1 MIKLR
6 QLRIAPKIRG
16 FDTQKLSRALKQYRA
31 KTAWGLDIG
40 GHALK
45 AVKIT
50 QASGGLLIEDADI
63 IEYPAFKPDVNF
75 LQSPYIK
82 EALQNFL
89 SKHHI
94 AKTDNVLVSIPG
106 QFVLSRFTTVPPVD
120 KKQLKDIVSYEAKQQ
135 IPFDLKDIVW
145 DYQQLS
151 ERVPEMETMEIG
163 LFASKRTTLDQI
175 LTNIASLKPTL
186 TALQVSPL
194 AIANL
199 LFFDRQIDGPAII
212 INIETENTDIVV
224 VDRLHL
230 WLRSITLSAVDA
242 DLVKEIQRS
251 MEYYRSLTKEEIHFK
266 AILLMGNRFKDPGNV
281 KFISDNFTY
290 EVKVLKTL
298 NNLKL
303 SDKINPDFLNENLAN
318 LSVALGLAVQGL
330 RSGRININL
339 LPPEQIKAAEI
350 SRKKPYA
357 MATLGC
363 LALILVIQYCGL
375 HIQINHLR
383 DSNNYYQNVL
393 QNIKELEKKYKSA
406 ETLAQT
412 SKSAL
417 DLVSAI
423 DFSRFF
429 WMEALDKLLSFMP
442 NNVAITN
449 ISSSWVNADAL
460 QTKSTEKQTSKSNFP
475 QAKKTSEPTK
485 PGSSKKLL
493 LMGIKGES
501 REPTMGFIEENILK
515 PIQRLTLFDQ
525 KVLAFKNVEIVPD
538 SCRQIERK
546 NGWEGCISFEIR
558 WIVKSQDEIQS
569 ETQSLIPGTS
579 TPAVKS

>member
-1 MIKLR
+1 
-6 QLRIAPKIRG
+6 
-16 FDTQKLSRALKQYRA
+16 
-31 KTAWGLDIG
+31 
-40 GHALK
+40 
-45 AVKIT
+45 
-50 QASGGLLIEDADI
+50 LIEDADI

-75 LQSPYIK
+75 LQSQHIK

-89 SKHHI
+89 AKHHI

-163 LFASKRTTLDQI
+163 LFASKRTTLDHI
-175 LTNIASLKPTL
+175 LTNIASLEPRL

-194 AIANL
+194 AISNL
-199 LFFDRQIDGPAII
+199 IFFDRQVDGPAII
-212 INIETENTDIVV
+212 INIETENTDIIL
-224 VDRLHL
+224 VDGLHL
-230 WLRSITLSAVDA
+230 WLRSITLPIVDA

-251 MEYYRSLTKEEIHFK
+251 MEYYRSLTKEEVHFK
-266 AILLMGNRFKDPGNV
+266 TILLMGNRFKDTSNV
-281 KFISDNFTY
+281 KFIADNFTY
-290 EVKVLKTL
+290 AVKVLKTL

-303 SDKINPDFLNENLAN
+303 SDKINPDFLNENLVN
-318 LSVALGLAVQGL
+318 MGIALGLALQGVGA
-330 RSGRININL
+330 GRININL

-357 MATLGC
+357 IATLGC
-363 LALILVIQYCGL
+363 LVLLLVTQYCGL

-383 DSNNYYQNVL
+383 DSNNYHQNVL

-412 SKSAL
+412 NKSAL
-417 DLVSAI
+417 DLVSSI
-423 DFSRFF
+423 DSSRFF
-429 WMEALDKLLSFMP
+429 WMEALDKLLYLIP
-442 NNVAITN
+442 KNVAIASIN
-449 ISSSWVNADAL
+449 SSWISADTIQA
-460 QTKSTEKQTSKSNFP
+460 KDMEKQTTKSNFP
-475 QAKKTSEPTK
+475 QAKKTSEPAK

-493 LMGIKGES
+493 LMGINGES
-501 REPTMGFIEENILK
+501 KEPRMGFIEENVLK
-515 PIQRLTLFDQ
+515 PIQEVVLFDQ
-525 KVLAFKNVEIVPD
+525 KVPAFKNVEIVPG
-538 SCRQIERK
+538 SCRQVERK

-569 ETQSLIPGTS
+569 ETQSLILGTS

>member
-16 FDTQKLSRALKQYRA
+16 FDTQKLSQALKQYRA

-45 AVKIT
+45 AVKIIQT
-50 QASGGLLIEDADI
+50 SGGLLIEDMDI
-63 IEYPAFKPDVNF
+63 IEYPALKPDINF
-75 LQSPYIK
+75 LQSQHIK
-82 EALQNFL
+82 EAIQTFL
-89 SKHHI
+89 AKHHI

-106 QFVLSRFTTVPPVD
+106 QFVLSRFTTVPPVE

-151 ERVPEMETMEIG
+151 ERVPGMETMEIG
-163 LFASKRTTLDQI
+163 LFASKRTTLDHI
-175 LTNIASLKPTL
+175 FTNIAHIKTRL

-199 LFFDRQIDGPAII
+199 LFFDRQIDSPAII
-212 INIETENTDIVV
+212 INVEAENTDIVV
-224 VDRLHL
+224 IDGLHL
-230 WLRSITLSAVDA
+230 WLRNITLSAVDA

-251 MEYYRSLTKEEIHFK
+251 MEYYRSLTKEEVHFK
-266 AILLMGNRFKDPGNV
+266 TILLMGNKFKDPGNV
-281 KFISDNFTY
+281 KFITDNFTY

-303 SDKINPDFLNENLAN
+303 SDKINPDFLNENLSN

-330 RSGRININL
+330 GLGRININL

-350 SRKKPYA
+350 SKKKPYA
-357 MATLGC
+357 IVTLGC
-363 LALILVIQYCGL
+363 LALLLVTQYCGL

-383 DSNNYYQNVL
+383 DSYNYHQNVL
-393 QNIKELEKKYKSA
+393 LNIKELEKKYKSA
-406 ETLAQT
+406 ETLAQAN
-412 SKSAL
+412 KSAL
-417 DLVSAI
+417 DLVSTI
-423 DFSRFF
+423 DSSRFF
-429 WMEALDKLLSFMP
+429 WMEVLDKLLSLIPSNM
-442 NNVAITN
+442 AITSIN
-449 ISSSWVNADAL
+449 SSWISADAL
-460 QTKSTEKQTSKSNFP
+460 QTKGTEKQTAKPDFF
-475 QAKKTSEPTK
+475 QAKKAGVPAKQS
-485 PGSSKKLL
+485 SSKKLL

-501 REPTMGFIEENILK
+501 REPSMGFIEENILK

-525 KVLAFKNVEIVPD
+525 RVPAFKNVEIVPG
-538 SCRQIERK
+538 SCRQVDRK

-569 ETQSLIPGTS
+569 ETQSLIPGTV
-579 TPAVKS
+579 TQAIKS

>member
-1 MIKLR
+1 MIKFR

-16 FDTQKLSRALKQYRA
+16 FDTQKLSQALKQYRTR
-31 KTAWGLDIG
+31 TAWGLDIG

-50 QASGGLLIEDADI
+50 QTSGGLLIEDMDI
-63 IEYPAFKPDVNF
+63 LEYPALKPDVNF
-75 LQSPYIK
+75 LQSTYIK
-82 EALQNFL
+82 EAIQAFL
-89 SKHHI
+89 AKHHI
-94 AKTDNVLVSIPG
+94 TKTDNVLVSIPG
-106 QFVLSRFTTVPPVD
+106 QFVLSRFTTIPPAD
-120 KKQLKDIVSYEAKQQ
+120 KKQLKDIVTYEAKQQ

-151 ERVPEMETMEIG
+151 EQVPATEGIEIG
-163 LFASKRTTLDQI
+163 LFASKRGTLGHI
-175 LTNIASLKPTL
+175 LSNIASLKPSL

-194 AIANL
+194 AISNFI
-199 LFFDRQIDGPAII
+199 FFDRQVDGPAII
-212 INIETENTDIVV
+212 INIETENTDIVIL
-224 VDRLHL
+224 DGLHL
-230 WLRSITLSAVDA
+230 WLRSITLPTVDA

-251 MEYYRSLTKEEIHFK
+251 MEYYKSLTKEEVNFK
-266 AILLMGNRFKDPGNV
+266 NILLIGNRFKDPSNV

-290 EVKVLKTL
+290 EVKVLKTI

-330 RSGRININL
+330 GLGRININL

-357 MATLGC
+357 IATLGC
-363 LALILVIQYCGL
+363 LALLLVTQYCGL

-383 DSNNYYQNVL
+383 DSNNYHQNVL

-412 SKSAL
+412 NKSAL
-417 DLVSAI
+417 DLVSSI
-423 DFSRFF
+423 DSSRFL
-429 WMEALDKLLSFMP
+429 WMEALDKLLSFIP
-442 NNVAITN
+442 NNVAITSIN
-449 ISSSWVNADAL
+449 SSWINADTL
-460 QTKSTEKQTSKSNFP
+460 QTKSTEKQTSKSNFF

-501 REPTMGFIEENILK
+501 REPSMGFIEENILK
-515 PIQRLTLFDQ
+515 PIQILTLFDQ
-525 KVLAFKNVEIVPD
+525 KVPAFKNVEIVPG
-538 SCRQIERK
+538 SCRQVDRK
-546 NGWEGCISFEIR
+546 NGWKGCISFEIR

-569 ETQSLIPGTS
+569 EAQSLIPGTL
-579 TPAVKS
+579 TPSVKS